1 MESIGILGQPG
12 GLQGFPVPVPRNP
25 GAREHDV
32 NAGLRLRVQAPGFFF
47 LFFGMASVSE
57 TLEPARLVLLLHL
70 VKPIRLQGFGEA

>member
-47 LFFGMASVSE
+47 IFRHGICVRNLG
-57 TLEPARLVLLLHL
+57 AREACL
-70 VKPIRLQGFGEA
+70 ITTSGEAY